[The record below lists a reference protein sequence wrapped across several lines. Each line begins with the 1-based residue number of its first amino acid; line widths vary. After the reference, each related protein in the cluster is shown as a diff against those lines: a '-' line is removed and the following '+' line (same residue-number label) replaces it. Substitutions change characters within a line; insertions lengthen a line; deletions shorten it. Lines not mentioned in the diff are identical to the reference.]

1 MKMRQYM
8 LFFLVTAIIVIWPLR
23 AFGEGEILVGLIPEE
38 NIFNQMER
46 HRPLATYLSQKLGS
60 SVRFTILSRY
70 GDVMDRFMSRKM
82 DGAFFGVFTGV
93 LAIDRIDAEPIAR
106 PVNLDGSATV
116 QSYIFVRNDSGIREA
131 KDMKGKRITFVDRA
145 TVTGY
150 LYALSYLRENGI
162 TNPEAFFKD
171 ISFTGS
177 HGSTIYA
184 VLDGRADIG
193 TVKSKIFQK
202 LVAKDPT
209 IKEELTIIARSRELP
224 DTTLFLRKDLPQ
236 SLRSRIKA
244 VLLGMEKDSKGI
256 EVLKKFEAQKFIEA
270 KKEDFVAF
278 YDIARNAGIS
288 VKTYKYK

>member
-1 MKMRQYM
+1 
-8 LFFLVTAIIVIWPLR
+8 
-23 AFGEGEILVGLIPEE
+23 
-38 NIFNQMER
+38 
-46 HRPLATYLSQKLGS
+46 
-60 SVRFTILSRY
+60 
-70 GDVMDRFMSRKM
+70 MDRFMSRKM

-93 LAIDRIDAEPIAR
+93 LAIDRIDAEPVVR
-106 PVNLDGSATV
+106 PVNLDGSVTV
-116 QSYIFVRNDSGIREA
+116 QSYIFVRHDSGIREV

-150 LYALSYLRENGI
+150 LYALSYLRKNGV

-171 ISFTGS
+171 VSFTGS
-177 HGSTIYA
+177 HGSTIYS

-193 TVKSKIFQK
+193 TVKSTIFQK

-209 IKEELTIIARSRELP
+209 IREELTIIARSQELP

-236 SLRSRIKA
+236 SVRSRIKA
-244 VLLGMEKDSKGI
+244 VLLGMEKDPEGI
-256 EVLKKFEAQKFIEA
+256 EVLKKLGAQKFMEA
-270 KKEDFVAF
+270 KKEDFIAF